1 MKSNSKKHGGFSL
14 IEIVISMAVITII
27 SVAVYDGYMLMIKG
41 TKQGE
46 VKQTSTLIGNEI
58 SEQIKAV
65 SENKIFES
73 LPDGSNIKLTDKIQL
88 QKEEKDGKVIYT
100 SLPLYLDEDGLLVTD
115 NYRYRLNVR
124 LQPKKTNNGDKVSI
138 EEVLSEPDNT
148 EVQNRNISIIKEKNE
163 NAKIVN
169 KNKVETVN
177 SLNIDEDKT
186 IKINVNN
193 SNTNQIQID
202 GDDLRDL
209 DYDDVNT
216 DKKQQIT
223 MDLKYCTGKIK
234 IEVTNSTKIPLNL
247 FVLNSSDAEIIN
259 KKGILHEYRR
269 SEVGSKIGTL
279 YEVNIEIFDD
289 KSVDGFKDKP
299 IFKTNFA
306 QNINIK

>member
-58 SEQIKAV
+58 SEEIKAV
-65 SENKIFES
+65 SENKMFEP
-73 LPDGSNIKLTDKIQL
+73 LPNVSNIKLTDKIQL
-88 QKEEKDGKVIYT
+88 QREEKDGKVTYT

-115 NYRYRLNVR
+115 NYRYRLNIR
-124 LQPKKTNNGDKVSI
+124 LQPKKTNNGDNVSI
-138 EEVLSEPDNT
+138 EEVLSEADNT
-148 EVQNRNISIIKEKNE
+148 EVQNRNISIVKEKNE

-186 IKINVNN
+186 IKINVTD
-193 SNTNQIQID
+193 TNQIQID
-202 GDDLRDL
+202 GDELGYL

-223 MDLKYCTGKIK
+223 MDLKYCTGKIT

-247 FVLNSSDAEIIN
+247 FVLNSSDAEVIN
-259 KKGILHEYRR
+259 KKGSLHEYRR

-299 IFKTNFA
+299 IFKTNFV

>member
-14 IEIVISMAVITII
+14 IEIVISMAIITII

-73 LPDGSNIKLTDKIQL
+73 LPDLSNIKLTDKIQL
-88 QKEEKDGKVIYT
+88 QREEKDGKVTYT
-100 SLPLYLDEDGLLVTD
+100 SLPLYLDEDGLFVTD

-124 LQPKKTNNGDKVSI
+124 LQPKKTNNGDNISI
-138 EEVLSEPDNT
+138 EEVLSDTDNT
-148 EVQNRNISIIKEKNE
+148 DIQNRNISIIKEKNE
-163 NAKIVN
+163 NAKIVSKDKTEIGN
-169 KNKVETVN
+169 L
-177 SLNIDEDKT
+177 LNIDEDKT
-186 IKINVNN
+186 IEINVNKTN
-193 SNTNQIQID
+193 SNEIKID
-202 GDDLRDL
+202 GDDLGDL

-216 DKKQQIT
+216 NKKQQIT
-223 MDLKYCTGKIK
+223 IDLKYCTGKVA
-234 IEVTNSTKIPLNL
+234 IEVTNETKIPLNL
-247 FVLNSSDAEIIN
+247 FVLNSSNAEVIN

-289 KSVDGFKDKP
+289 KSMDGFKDKP
-299 IFKTNFA
+299 IFKTNFV